1 MLIHEITLRGILS
14 FGPQTEPLKMER
26 LNLLVGP
33 NGSGKSNLI
42 EAIGL
47 LRSSAKNLTAPMR
60 GSTGSGVREW
70 IWKGDSNGGHAAV
83 EAIVDNPPEERKRSP
98 SKPLRH
104 RIEFS
109 ETSARFEL
117 IDETVENSVND
128 VEHDTP
134 FFFYRYGNGNPF
146 LSTRDPNDLRRKLR
160 REDVAL
166 DESVLT
172 QYKDPDLYPEL
183 AQLANSYNDI
193 RLYREWSFGRTSVF
207 RSPQSADLPG
217 DRLEEDFSNLGLFLN
232 YLRGIPAA
240 KRAIIEHL
248 QDLYQGLDD
257 FDVRIKG
264 GTVEVVLTEGDFIIP
279 ASRLSDGTL
288 RYLCLLAIL
297 CDPDPPKLIC
307 IEEPELGLHPD
318 LLPKIADLLNDAS
331 ERTQLV
337 VTTHSDILI
346 DSMTV
351 QPTAVVIVEKHKG
364 QTTTQRIEETDELKE
379 WLKKYR
385 LGELWVRGELGGT
398 RW

>member
-1 MLIHEITLRGILS
+1 MLIHEIILRGILS
-14 FGPQTEPLKMER
+14 FGPQTEPLKLDN

-33 NGSGKSNLI
+33 NGSGKSNLL

-83 EAIVDNPPEERKRSP
+83 EATIDNPVEERKRTP
-98 SKPLRH
+98 TVPLRH
-104 RIEFS
+104 RIEFT

-117 IDETVENSVND
+117 IGETIENSVND
-128 VEHDTP
+128 DGHDNP
-134 FFFYRYGNGNPF
+134 FFFYRYNNGSPF
-146 LSTRDPNDLRRKLR
+146 LSTRDEGEGRNLR
-160 REDVAL
+160 REDVAP

-183 AQLANSYNDI
+183 AQLANSYDEI
-193 RLYREWSFGRTSVF
+193 RLYREWSFGRSSVF

-240 KRAIIEHL
+240 KKAIIEHL

-331 ERTQLV
+331 ERTQLI

-346 DSMTV
+346 DSMTD
-351 QPTAVVIVEKHKG
+351 QPTAVVIVEKHDG
-364 QTTTQRIEETDELKE
+364 QTTTQRIEQTEELEE